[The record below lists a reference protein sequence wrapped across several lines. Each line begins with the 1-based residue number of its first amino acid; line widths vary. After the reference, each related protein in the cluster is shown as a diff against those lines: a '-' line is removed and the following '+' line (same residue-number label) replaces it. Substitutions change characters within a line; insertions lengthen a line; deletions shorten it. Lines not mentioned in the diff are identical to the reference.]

1 MPQETLGILLAFAG
15 ALFAGAVAILA
26 KLGYTGVDSTL
37 ATALRTVVVLVFAWG
52 LAALGGRLPELALIP
67 ARSWVFLTLSGLAT
81 GASWLFYFAALQKG
95 DVARVAPIDKSSTIL
110 TMLLAIPILGEI
122 PTPLGVLCMVVMG
135 AGTMLMVGIRRPA
148 RGEKPSGGSWLAA
161 AWASAVFAAL
171 TSILTKLG
179 VTGID
184 STLGTA
190 VRTTVV
196 LVMAWAMVLI
206 KLGGKGAAR
215 EMKAIPGSGW
225 MLLAL
230 SGIATGA
237 SWLCQNASLQLID
250 ASLAAPIDKLSIVVT
265 ILFSRVILKEKLPRA
280 ARIGLVLLVAGTLGL
295 LI

>member
-1 MPQETLGILLAFAG
+1 MGILLAFAG

-52 LAALGGRLPELALIP
+52 LAALGGELPALAEIP

-81 GASWLFYFAALQKG
+81 GASWLCYFAALQKG

-122 PTPLGVLCMVVMG
+122 PTPLGVACMVVMG
-135 AGTMLMVGIRRPA
+135 VGTLLMVGVP
-148 RGEKPSGGSWLAA
+148 KPETQGGRASGGWLAA

-196 LVMAWAMVLI
+196 LVMAWGMVLV
-206 KLGGKGAAR
+206 KLGGTGAAR
-215 EMKAIPGSGW
+215 EMKQIRGSGW
-225 MLLAL
+225 VFLAL

-265 ILFSRVILKEKLPRA
+265 ILFSRLILKEKLPRA

>member
-1 MPQETLGILLAFAG
+1 MPQETMGILLAFAG

-52 LAALGGRLPELALIP
+52 LAALGGELPALAEIP

-81 GASWLFYFAALQKG
+81 GASWLCYFAALQKG

-122 PTPLGVLCMVVMG
+122 PTLLGVACMVVMG
-135 AGTMLMVGIRRPA
+135 VGTLLMVGLP
-148 RGEKPSGGSWLAA
+148 KPGTQGGRASGGWLAA

-196 LVMAWAMVLI
+196 LVMAWGMVLV
-206 KLGGKGAAR
+206 KLGGTGAAR
-215 EMKAIPGSGW
+215 EMKQIRGSGW
-225 MLLAL
+225 VFLAL

-265 ILFSRVILKEKLPRA
+265 ILFSRLILKEKLPRA

>member
-1 MPQETLGILLAFAG
+1 MTQETTGILLAFAG
-15 ALFAGAVAILA
+15 ALFAGAVAVLA

-52 LAALGGRLPELALIP
+52 IAALGGLLPGLAEVPLK
-67 ARSWVFLTLSGLAT
+67 SWIFLTLSGLAT
-81 GASWLFYFAALQKG
+81 GASWLCYFAALQKG

-110 TMLLAIPILGEI
+110 TMLLAIPILGEV
-122 PTPLGVLCMVVMG
+122 PTPWGVVCMVVMA
-135 AGTMLMVGIRRPA
+135 AGTLMMVGLPGHDVGGKSE
-148 RGEKPSGGSWLAA
+148 RGWLLA

-196 LVMAWAMVLI
+196 LVMAWGMVLVRT
-206 KLGGKGAAR
+206 GAAGAAR
-215 EMKAIPGSGW
+215 GIRGIGASGW
-225 MLLAL
+225 VFLVL

-237 SWLCQNASLQLID
+237 SWLCQNAALQRIN

-265 ILFSRVILKEKLPRA
+265 IVFSHVILKEKLPRA

-295 LI
+295 LV

>member
-52 LAALGGRLPELALIP
+52 LAALGGRLPGLALIP

-135 AGTMLMVGIRRPA
+135 AGTLLMVGIRRPA

-206 KLGGKGAAR
+206 KPGGKGAAR

>member
-1 MPQETLGILLAFAG
+1 MPQETFGILLAFAG

-37 ATALRTVVVLVFAWG
+37 ATALRTLVVLVFAWG
-52 LAALGGRLPELALIP
+52 LAALGGELPELALIP
-67 ARSWVFLTLSGLAT
+67 VRSWVFLTLSGLAT

-135 AGTMLMVGIRRPA
+135 AGTLLMVGIRKPA
-148 RGEKPSGGSWLAA
+148 PGETSSGGGWLAA

-196 LVMAWAMVLI
+196 LVMAWVMVLV
-206 KLGGKGAAR
+206 KTGVPGAVR
-215 EMKAIPGSGW
+215 GMKAISGSGW
-225 MLLAL
+225 VFLAL

-265 ILFSRVILKEKLPRA
+265 ILFSRIILKEKLPRA

>member
-1 MPQETLGILLAFAG
+1 MGILLAFAG

-52 LAALGGRLPELALIP
+52 LAALGGELPALAEIP

-81 GASWLFYFAALQKG
+81 GASWLCYFAALQKG
-95 DVARVAPIDKSSTIL
+95 DVTRVAPIDKSSTIL

-122 PTPLGVLCMVVMG
+122 PTLLGVACMVVMG
-135 AGTMLMVGIRRPA
+135 VGTLLMVGLP
-148 RGEKPSGGSWLAA
+148 KPGTQGGRASGGWLAA

-196 LVMAWAMVLI
+196 LVMAWGMVLV
-206 KLGGKGAAR
+206 KLGGTGAAR
-215 EMKAIPGSGW
+215 EMKQIRGSGW
-225 MLLAL
+225 VFLAL

-265 ILFSRVILKEKLPRA
+265 ILFSRLILKEKLPRA

>member
-52 LAALGGRLPELALIP
+52 LAALGGELPALAEIP
-67 ARSWVFLTLSGLAT
+67 ARSWGFLTLSGLAT
-81 GASWLFYFAALQKG
+81 GASWLCYFAALQKG

-122 PTPLGVLCMVVMG
+122 PTPLGVACMVVMG
-135 AGTMLMVGIRRPA
+135 AGTLLMVGIQ
-148 RGEKPSGGSWLAA
+148 KPVPGKNPQGGGWLAA

-196 LVMAWAMVLI
+196 LVMAWVMVLV
-206 KLGGKGAAR
+206 KTGLPGAVG
-215 EMKAIPGSGW
+215 EMKQIRGSGW
-225 MLLAL
+225 VFLAL

-265 ILFSRVILKEKLPRA
+265 ILFSRLILKEKLPRA

>member
-1 MPQETLGILLAFAG
+1 MTQETTGILLAFAG
-15 ALFAGAVAILA
+15 ALFAGAVAVLA

-52 LAALGGRLPELALIP
+52 IAALGGLLPGLAEVPL
-67 ARSWVFLTLSGLAT
+67 RSWIFLTLSGLAT
-81 GASWLFYFAALQKG
+81 GASWLCYFAALQKG

-110 TMLLAIPILGEI
+110 TMLLAIPILGEV
-122 PTPLGVLCMVVMG
+122 PTLWGVVCMVVMA
-135 AGTMLMVGIRRPA
+135 AGTLMMVDLPGHDA
-148 RGEKPSGGSWLAA
+148 GGKSERGWLLA

-196 LVMAWAMVLI
+196 LVMAWGMVLVRT
-206 KLGGKGAAR
+206 GAAGAAR
-215 EMKAIPGSGW
+215 GIRGIGASGW
-225 MLLAL
+225 VFLVL

-237 SWLCQNASLQLID
+237 SWLCQNAALQRIN

-265 ILFSRVILKEKLPRA
+265 IVFSHVILKEKLPRA

-295 LI
+295 LV

>member
-1 MPQETLGILLAFAG
+1 MTQETTGILLAFAG
-15 ALFAGAVAILA
+15 ALFAGAVAVLA

-52 LAALGGRLPELALIP
+52 IAALGGLLPGLAEVPL
-67 ARSWVFLTLSGLAT
+67 RSWIFLTLSGLAT
-81 GASWLFYFAALQKG
+81 GASWLCYFAALQKG

-110 TMLLAIPILGEI
+110 TMLLAIPILREV
-122 PTPLGVLCMVVMG
+122 PTPWGVVCMVVMA
-135 AGTMLMVGIRRPA
+135 AGTLMMVGLPGHDA
-148 RGEKPSGGSWLAA
+148 GGKSERGWLLA

-196 LVMAWAMVLI
+196 LVMAWGMVLVRT
-206 KLGGKGAAR
+206 GAAGAAR
-215 EMKAIPGSGW
+215 GIRGIGASGW
-225 MLLAL
+225 VFLVL

-237 SWLCQNASLQLID
+237 SWLCQNAALQRIN

-265 ILFSRVILKEKLPRA
+265 IVFSHVILKEKLPRA

-295 LI
+295 LV

>member
-1 MPQETLGILLAFAG
+1 MTQETTGILLAFAG
-15 ALFAGAVAILA
+15 ALFAGAVAVLA

-52 LAALGGRLPELALIP
+52 IAALGGLLPGLAEVPL
-67 ARSWVFLTLSGLAT
+67 RSWIFLTLSGLAT
-81 GASWLFYFAALQKG
+81 GASWLCYFAALQKG

-110 TMLLAIPILGEI
+110 TMLLAIPILGEV
-122 PTPLGVLCMVVMG
+122 PTLWGVVCMVVMA
-135 AGTMLMVGIRRPA
+135 AGTLMMVGLPGHDA
-148 RGEKPSGGSWLAA
+148 GGKSERGWLLA

-196 LVMAWAMVLI
+196 LVMAWGMVLVRT
-206 KLGGKGAAR
+206 GAAGAAR
-215 EMKAIPGSGW
+215 GIRGIGASGW
-225 MLLAL
+225 VFLVL

-237 SWLCQNASLQLID
+237 SWLCQNAALQRIN

-265 ILFSRVILKEKLPRA
+265 IVFSHVILKEKIPRA

-295 LI
+295 LV

>member
-1 MPQETLGILLAFAG
+1 MGILLAFAG

-52 LAALGGRLPELALIP
+52 LAALGGELPALAEIP

-81 GASWLFYFAALQKG
+81 GASWLCYFAALHKG

-122 PTPLGVLCMVVMG
+122 PTLLGVACMVVMG
-135 AGTMLMVGIRRPA
+135 VGTLLMVGLP
-148 RGEKPSGGSWLAA
+148 KPGTQGGRASGGWLAA

-196 LVMAWAMVLI
+196 LVMAWGMVLV
-206 KLGGKGAAR
+206 KLGGTGAAR
-215 EMKAIPGSGW
+215 EMKQIRGSGW
-225 MLLAL
+225 VFLAL

-265 ILFSRVILKEKLPRA
+265 ILFSRLILKEKLPRA

>member
-52 LAALGGRLPELALIP
+52 LAALGGELPALAEIP
-67 ARSWVFLTLSGLAT
+67 ARSWFFLTLSGLAT
-81 GASWLFYFAALQKG
+81 GASWLCYFAALQKG
-95 DVARVAPIDKSSTIL
+95 NVARVAPIDKSSTIL

-122 PTPLGVLCMVVMG
+122 PTPLGVACMVVMG
-135 AGTMLMVGIRRPA
+135 AGTLLMVGVP
-148 RGEKPSGGSWLAA
+148 KPGTQGGRASGGWLAA

-196 LVMAWAMVLI
+196 LVMAWVMVLV
-206 KLGGKGAAR
+206 KTGLPGAVR
-215 EMKAIPGSGW
+215 EMKTIRGSGW
-225 MLLAL
+225 VFLAL

-265 ILFSRVILKEKLPRA
+265 ILFSRLILKEKLPRA

>member
-1 MPQETLGILLAFAG
+1 MGILLAFAG

-52 LAALGGRLPELALIP
+52 LAALGGELPALAEIP
-67 ARSWVFLTLSGLAT
+67 ARSWGFLTLSGLAT
-81 GASWLFYFAALQKG
+81 GASWLCYFAALQKG

-122 PTPLGVLCMVVMG
+122 PTPLGVACMVVMG
-135 AGTMLMVGIRRPA
+135 VGTLLMVGVP
-148 RGEKPSGGSWLAA
+148 KPGTQGGRASGGWLAA

-196 LVMAWAMVLI
+196 LVMAWVMVLV
-206 KLGGKGAAR
+206 KTGVPGAVG
-215 EMKAIPGSGW
+215 EMKGIRGGGW
-225 MLLAL
+225 VFLAL

-265 ILFSRVILKEKLPRA
+265 ILFSRLILKEKLPRA

>member
-1 MPQETLGILLAFAG
+1 MTQETTGILLAFAG
-15 ALFAGAVAILA
+15 ALFAGAVAVLA

-52 LAALGGRLPELALIP
+52 IAALGGLLPGLAEVPL
-67 ARSWVFLTLSGLAT
+67 RSWIFLTLSGLAT
-81 GASWLFYFAALQKG
+81 GASWLCYFAALQKG

-110 TMLLAIPILGEI
+110 TMLLAIPILGEV
-122 PTPLGVLCMVVMG
+122 PTLWGVVCMVVMA
-135 AGTMLMVGIRRPA
+135 AGTLMMVGLPGHDA
-148 RGEKPSGGSWLAA
+148 GGKSERGWLLA

-196 LVMAWAMVLI
+196 LVMAWGMVLVRT
-206 KLGGKGAAR
+206 GAAGAAR
-215 EMKAIPGSGW
+215 GIRGIGASGW
-225 MLLAL
+225 VFLVL

-237 SWLCQNASLQLID
+237 SWLCQNAALQRIN

-265 ILFSRVILKEKLPRA
+265 IVFSHVILKEKLPRA

-295 LI
+295 LV

>member
-1 MPQETLGILLAFAG
+1 MTQETTGILLAFAG
-15 ALFAGAVAILA
+15 ALFAGAVAVLA

-37 ATALRTVVVLVFAWG
+37 ATALCTVVVLVFAWG
-52 LAALGGRLPELALIP
+52 IAALGGLLPGLAEVPLK
-67 ARSWVFLTLSGLAT
+67 SWSFLTLSGLAT
-81 GASWLFYFAALQKG
+81 GASWLCYFAALQKG

-110 TMLLAIPILGEI
+110 TMLLAIPILGEV
-122 PTPLGVLCMVVMG
+122 PTLWGVVCMVVMA
-135 AGTMLMVGIRRPA
+135 AGTLMMVGLPGHDA
-148 RGEKPSGGSWLAA
+148 GGKSERGWLLA

-196 LVMAWAMVLI
+196 LVMAWGMVLVRT
-206 KLGGKGAAR
+206 GAAGAAR
-215 EMKAIPGSGW
+215 GIRGIGASGW
-225 MLLAL
+225 VFLVL

-237 SWLCQNASLQLID
+237 SWLCQNAALQRIN

-265 ILFSRVILKEKLPRA
+265 IVFSHVILKEKLPRA

-295 LI
+295 LV

>member
-52 LAALGGRLPELALIP
+52 LAALGGELPALAEIP

-81 GASWLFYFAALQKG
+81 GASWLCYFAALQKG

-122 PTPLGVLCMVVMG
+122 PTPLGVACMVVMG
-135 AGTMLMVGIRRPA
+135 AGTLLMVGVP
-148 RGEKPSGGSWLAA
+148 KPGTQGGRASGGWLAA
-161 AWASAVFAAL
+161 AWASAMFAAL

-196 LVMAWAMVLI
+196 LVMAWGMVLV
-206 KLGGKGAAR
+206 KLGGTGAAR
-215 EMKAIPGSGW
+215 EMKQIRGSGW
-225 MLLAL
+225 VFLAL

-265 ILFSRVILKEKLPRA
+265 ILFSRLILKEKLPRA

>member
-1 MPQETLGILLAFAG
+1 MGILLAFAG

-52 LAALGGRLPELALIP
+52 LAALGGELPALAEIP

-81 GASWLFYFAALQKG
+81 GASWLCYFAALQKG

-122 PTPLGVLCMVVMG
+122 PTPLGVACMVVMG
-135 AGTMLMVGIRRPA
+135 AGTLLMVGVP
-148 RGEKPSGGSWLAA
+148 KPGTQGGRASGGWLAA

-196 LVMAWAMVLI
+196 LVMAWGMVLV
-206 KLGGKGAAR
+206 KLGGTGAAR
-215 EMKAIPGSGW
+215 EMKQIRGSGW
-225 MLLAL
+225 VFLAL

-265 ILFSRVILKEKLPRA
+265 ILFSRLILKEKLPRA
-280 ARIGLVLLVAGTLGL
+280 AHIGLVLLVAGTLGL

>member
-1 MPQETLGILLAFAG
+1 MGILLAFAG

-52 LAALGGRLPELALIP
+52 LAALGGELPALAEIP

-81 GASWLFYFAALQKG
+81 GASWLCYFAALQKG

-122 PTPLGVLCMVVMG
+122 PTLLGVACMVVMG
-135 AGTMLMVGIRRPA
+135 AGTLLMVGLP
-148 RGEKPSGGSWLAA
+148 KPGTQGGRASGGWLAA

-196 LVMAWAMVLI
+196 LVMAWGMVLV
-206 KLGGKGAAR
+206 KLGGTGAAR
-215 EMKAIPGSGW
+215 EMKQIRGSGW
-225 MLLAL
+225 VFLAL

-265 ILFSRVILKEKLPRA
+265 ILFSRLILKEKLPRA

>member
-1 MPQETLGILLAFAG
+1 MPQETFGILLAFAG

-52 LAALGGRLPELALIP
+52 LAALGGHLPELAAVP

-81 GASWLFYFAALQKG
+81 GASWLCYFAALQKG

-122 PTPLGVLCMVVMG
+122 PTPLGVVCMVIMA
-135 AGTMLMVGIRRPA
+135 AGTLLMVGVKKPV
-148 RGEKPSGGSWLAA
+148 RGENASGNGWMAA

-196 LVMAWAMVLI
+196 LVMAWVMVLV

-215 EMKAIPGSGW
+215 EMKKIRGSGW
-225 MLLAL
+225 VFLAL
-230 SGIATGA
+230 SGFATGA

-265 ILFSRVILKEKLPRA
+265 IVFSRVILKEKLPRA

>member
-135 AGTMLMVGIRRPA
+135 AGTLLMVGIRRPA

-161 AWASAVFAAL
+161 AWARS
-171 TSILTKLG
+171 S
-179 VTGID
+179 
-184 STLGTA
+184 STA
-190 VRTTVV
+190 VR
-196 LVMAWAMVLI
+196 AS
-206 KLGGKGAAR
+206 R
-215 EMKAIPGSGW
+215 PEIP
-225 MLLAL
+225 
-230 SGIATGA
+230 
-237 SWLCQNASLQLID
+237 
-250 ASLAAPIDKLSIVVT
+250 
-265 ILFSRVILKEKLPRA
+265 
-280 ARIGLVLLVAGTLGL
+280 
-295 LI
+295 

>member
-1 MPQETLGILLAFAG
+1 MTQETTGILLAFAG
-15 ALFAGAVAILA
+15 ALFAGAVAVLA

-52 LAALGGRLPELALIP
+52 IAALGGLLPGLAEVPLK
-67 ARSWVFLTLSGLAT
+67 SWIFLTLSGLAT
-81 GASWLFYFAALQKG
+81 GASWLCYFAALQKG

-110 TMLLAIPILGEI
+110 TMLLAIPILGEV
-122 PTPLGVLCMVVMG
+122 PTLWGVVCMVVM
-135 AGTMLMVGIRRPA
+135 AVGTLMMVGLPGHDA
-148 RGEKPSGGSWLAA
+148 GGKSERGWLLA

-196 LVMAWAMVLI
+196 LVMAWGMVLVRT
-206 KLGGKGAAR
+206 GAAGAAR
-215 EMKAIPGSGW
+215 GIRGIGASGW
-225 MLLAL
+225 VFLVL

-237 SWLCQNASLQLID
+237 SWLCQNAALQRIN

-265 ILFSRVILKEKLPRA
+265 IVFSHVILKEKLPRA

-295 LI
+295 LV

>member
-135 AGTMLMVGIRRPA
+135 AGTLLMVGIRRPA

-196 LVMAWAMVLI
+196 LVMAWAMVFVTGKEKEVRTVPRRELVF
-206 KLGGKGAAR
+206 LG
-215 EMKAIPGSGW
+215 
-225 MLLAL
+225 L
-230 SGIATGA
+230 SGLATGA
-237 SWLCQNASLQLID
+237 SWLCYYRALQDGPASVV
-250 ASLAAPIDKLSIVVT
+250 APVDKLSILVT
-265 ILFSRVILKEKLPRA
+265 VAFSFLVFGEKLSRKA
-280 ARIGLVLLVAGTLGL
+280 VLGLALNVAGTLL
-295 LI
+295 MLV

>member
-1 MPQETLGILLAFAG
+1 MGILLAFAG

-37 ATALRTVVVLVFAWG
+37 ATALCTVVVPVFAWG
-52 LAALGGRLPELALIP
+52 LAALGGELPALAEIP

-81 GASWLFYFAALQKG
+81 GASWLCYFAALQKG

-122 PTPLGVLCMVVMG
+122 PTPLGVACMVVMG
-135 AGTMLMVGIRRPA
+135 AGTLLMVGVP
-148 RGEKPSGGSWLAA
+148 KPGTQGGRASGGWLAA

-196 LVMAWAMVLI
+196 LVMAWVMVLV
-206 KLGGKGAAR
+206 KTGVPGAVG
-215 EMKAIPGSGW
+215 EMKTIRGSGW
-225 MLLAL
+225 VFLAL

-265 ILFSRVILKEKLPRA
+265 ILFSRLILKEKLPRA

>member
-1 MPQETLGILLAFAG
+1 MGILLAFAG

-37 ATALRTVVVLVFAWG
+37 ATALCTVVVLVFAWG
-52 LAALGGRLPELALIP
+52 LAALGGELPALAEIP

-81 GASWLFYFAALQKG
+81 GASWLCYFAALQKG

-122 PTPLGVLCMVVMG
+122 PTPLGVAGMVGMG
-135 AGTMLMVGIRRPA
+135 AGTLLMVGVP
-148 RGEKPSGGSWLAA
+148 KPGTQGGRASGGWLAA

-196 LVMAWAMVLI
+196 LVMAWVMVLV
-206 KLGGKGAAR
+206 KTGVPGAVG
-215 EMKAIPGSGW
+215 EMKTIRGSGW
-225 MLLAL
+225 VFLAL

-265 ILFSRVILKEKLPRA
+265 ILFSRLILKEKLPRA

>member
-1 MPQETLGILLAFAG
+1 MTQETTGILLAFAG
-15 ALFAGAVAILA
+15 ALFAGAVAVLA

-52 LAALGGRLPELALIP
+52 IAALGGLLPGLAEVPLK
-67 ARSWVFLTLSGLAT
+67 SWIFLTLSGLAT
-81 GASWLFYFAALQKG
+81 GASWLCYFAALQKG

-110 TMLLAIPILGEI
+110 TMLLAIPILGEV
-122 PTPLGVLCMVVMG
+122 PTPWGVLCMVVM
-135 AGTMLMVGIRRPA
+135 AVGTLMMVGLPGHDA
-148 RGEKPSGGSWLAA
+148 GGKSERGWLLA

-196 LVMAWAMVLI
+196 LVMAWGMVFLTGAQRGI
-206 KLGGKGAAR
+206 GKISR
-215 EMKAIPGSGW
+215 RTW
-225 MLLAL
+225 LFLLL

-237 SWLCQNASLQLID
+237 SWLCYYHALREGPAS
-250 ASLAAPIDKLSIVVT
+250 AVAPIDKLSILVT
-265 ILFSRVILKEKLPRA
+265 AAFSRLWLGEKLS
-280 ARIGLVLLVAGTLGL
+280 ARSLGGLGLLTAGTLMTL
-295 LI
+295 L

>member
-1 MPQETLGILLAFAG
+1 
-15 ALFAGAVAILA
+15 
-26 KLGYTGVDSTL
+26 
-37 ATALRTVVVLVFAWG
+37 
-52 LAALGGRLPELALIP
+52 
-67 ARSWVFLTLSGLAT
+67 
-81 GASWLFYFAALQKG
+81 
-95 DVARVAPIDKSSTIL
+95 
-110 TMLLAIPILGEI
+110 MLLAIPILGEI
-122 PTPLGVLCMVVMG
+122 PTLLGVACMVVMG
-135 AGTMLMVGIRRPA
+135 VGTLLMVGLP
-148 RGEKPSGGSWLAA
+148 KPGTQGGRASGGWLAA

-196 LVMAWAMVLI
+196 LVMAWGMVLV
-206 KLGGKGAAR
+206 KLGGTGAAR
-215 EMKAIPGSGW
+215 EMKQIRGSGW
-225 MLLAL
+225 VFLAL

-265 ILFSRVILKEKLPRA
+265 ILFSRLILKEKLPRA